1 MTDHTR
7 HPLDAEERALR
18 AQLPRLH
25 GRGEP
30 GPLLDASILSAA
42 RAAATKAP
50 PRPRR
55 RSWIMPL
62 SVAATVTVAVGL
74 AWRLQPPDAAP
85 AFEQAAL
92 EQAASEYAASEQ
104 AASEQSAVQYVRPDV
119 ASSVAA
125 EPAAAPQAA
134 DATARI
140 SRIEAAPAAPELV
153 APASA
158 PVQRKARA
166 HAVPPSEPALV
177 TQAAP
182 MAAPPPAPPPPAPPL
197 PRIATDSVASEAA
210 MVADAPAPT
219 SAPKPVASAAP
230 PTSQIAARAS
240 AQQQAQAIAA
250 EKDAAARIARSKQ
263 AASQA
268 ARAAAADVQAFE
280 MADDEAPP
288 VSMDMPAAR
297 QAWLRRIIELL
308 DQGETQNA
316 RESLAEFR
324 RRYPNATLPP
334 RLDALEKAKP
344 AAETD

>member
-1 MTDHTR
+1 MTHHTR

-85 AFEQAAL
+85 AFEQAA
-92 EQAASEYAASEQ
+92 SEYAASEQ
-104 AASEQSAVQYVRPDV
+104 AASEQAAVEYVRPDV

-125 EPAAAPQAA
+125 EPAAAPLAA
-134 DATARI
+134 DAAARS

-158 PVQRKARA
+158 PVQRKART
-166 HAVPPSEPALV
+166 HAVLPSEQELV

-182 MAAPPPAPPPPAPPL
+182 MSAPAAPAPPAPPPPAPSV

-210 MVADAPAPT
+210 MVADAPAPL
-219 SAPKPVASAAP
+219 SAPKPVASSAP

-240 AQQQAQAIAA
+240 AQQQAQVIAA

-297 QAWLRRIIELL
+297 EAWLRRIIELL

>member
-1 MTDHTR
+1 MTYHTR

-18 AQLPRLH
+18 ARLPRLH

-42 RAAATKAP
+42 RVAATEAP

-85 AFEQAAL
+85 AFEQAA
-92 EQAASEYAASEQ
+92 SEQ
-104 AASEQSAVQYVRPDV
+104 AASEQAAVEYVRPDV

-125 EPAAAPQAA
+125 EPAAAAQAA
-134 DATARI
+134 DAAARI

-158 PVQRKARA
+158 PVQRKART
-166 HAVPPSEPALV
+166 HAVLPSEQELV

-182 MAAPPPAPPPPAPPL
+182 MSAPAAPAPPAPPPPAPSV

-210 MVADAPAPT
+210 MVADAPAPL

-250 EKDAAARIARSKQ
+250 EKDAAARMARSKQ

-297 QAWLRRIIELL
+297 EAWLRRIIELL

>member
-42 RAAATKAP
+42 RVAATEAP

-85 AFEQAAL
+85 AFEQAA
-92 EQAASEYAASEQ
+92 SEYAASEQ
-104 AASEQSAVQYVRPDV
+104 AASEQAAVEYVRPDV

-134 DATARI
+134 DAAARI

-158 PVQRKARA
+158 PVQHKART
-166 HAVPPSEPALV
+166 HAVLPSEQELV

-182 MAAPPPAPPPPAPPL
+182 MSAPAAPPPPAPPPPAPSV

-210 MVADAPAPT
+210 MVADAPAPL
-219 SAPKPVASAAP
+219 SAPKPVASSAP
-230 PTSQIAARAS
+230 PTSQMTARAS
-240 AQQQAQAIAA
+240 AQQQAQVIAA
-250 EKDAAARIARSKQ
+250 EKDAAARMARSKL

-297 QAWLRRIIELL
+297 EAWLRRIIELL

-334 RLDALEKAKP
+334 RLDALETAKP

>member
-1 MTDHTR
+1 MTHHTR

-85 AFEQAAL
+85 AFEQAA
-92 EQAASEYAASEQ
+92 SEYAASEQ
-104 AASEQSAVQYVRPDV
+104 AASEQAAVEYVRPDV

-134 DATARI
+134 DAAARI

-182 MAAPPPAPPPPAPPL
+182 MAAPVAAPPPAPPPPAPSV

-210 MVADAPAPT
+210 MVADAPAPL
-219 SAPKPVASAAP
+219 SAPKPVASSAP

-297 QAWLRRIIELL
+297 EAWLRRIIELL

-316 RESLAEFR
+316 SESLAEFR

>member
-50 PRPRR
+50 PRTRR

-85 AFEQAAL
+85 AFEQAA
-92 EQAASEYAASEQ
+92 SEYAASEQ
-104 AASEQSAVQYVRPDV
+104 AASEQAAVEYVRPDV

-134 DATARI
+134 DAAARI

-158 PVQRKARA
+158 PVQRKART
-166 HAVPPSEPALV
+166 HAVLPSEQELV

-182 MAAPPPAPPPPAPPL
+182 MSAPAAPPPPAPPPPAPSV

-210 MVADAPAPT
+210 MVADAPAPL

-297 QAWLRRIIELL
+297 EAWLRRIIELL

>member
-85 AFEQAAL
+85 AFEQAA
-92 EQAASEYAASEQ
+92 SEQ
-104 AASEQSAVQYVRPDV
+104 AASEQAAVEYVRPDV

-134 DATARI
+134 DAAARI

-158 PVQRKARA
+158 PVQRKART
-166 HAVPPSEPALV
+166 HAVLPSEQELV

-182 MAAPPPAPPPPAPPL
+182 MSAPAAPAPPAPPPPAPSV

-210 MVADAPAPT
+210 MVADAPAPL

-334 RLDALEKAKP
+334 RLDALETAKP

>member
-85 AFEQAAL
+85 AFEQAA
-92 EQAASEYAASEQ
+92 SEYAASEQ
-104 AASEQSAVQYVRPDV
+104 AASEQAAVEYVRPDV
-119 ASSVAA
+119 GSSVAA

-134 DATARI
+134 DAAARI

-158 PVQRKARA
+158 PVQRKSRT
-166 HAVPPSEPALV
+166 HAVLPSEQELV

-182 MAAPPPAPPPPAPPL
+182 MSAPAAPAPPAPPPPAPSV
-197 PRIATDSVASEAA
+197 PRIATDSVANKAA
-210 MVADAPAPT
+210 MVADAPAPL

-250 EKDAAARIARSKQ
+250 EKDAAARMARSKQ

-297 QAWLRRIIELL
+297 EAWLRRIIELL

>member
-85 AFEQAAL
+85 AFEQAA
-92 EQAASEYAASEQ
+92 SEYAASEQ
-104 AASEQSAVQYVRPDV
+104 AASEQAAVEYVRPDV

-134 DATARI
+134 DAAARI

-158 PVQRKARA
+158 PVQRKART
-166 HAVPPSEPALV
+166 HAVLPSEQELV

-182 MAAPPPAPPPPAPPL
+182 MSAPAAPAPPAPPPPAPSV

-210 MVADAPAPT
+210 MVADAPAPL

-297 QAWLRRIIELL
+297 EAWLRRIIELL

>member
-85 AFEQAAL
+85 AFEQAA
-92 EQAASEYAASEQ
+92 SEYAASEQ
-104 AASEQSAVQYVRPDV
+104 AASEQAAVEYVRPDV

-134 DATARI
+134 GAAARI

-158 PVQRKARA
+158 PVQRKART
-166 HAVPPSEPALV
+166 HAVLPSEQELV

-182 MAAPPPAPPPPAPPL
+182 MSAPAAPPPPAPPPPAPSV

-210 MVADAPAPT
+210 MVADAPAPL

-240 AQQQAQAIAA
+240 AQQQAQVIAA
-250 EKDAAARIARSKQ
+250 EKDAAARMARSKL

-297 QAWLRRIIELL
+297 EAWLRRIIELL

>member
-50 PRPRR
+50 PRTRR

-85 AFEQAAL
+85 AFEQAA
-92 EQAASEYAASEQ
+92 SEYAASEQ
-104 AASEQSAVQYVRPDV
+104 AASEQAAVEYVRPDV
-119 ASSVAA
+119 ASGVAA

-134 DATARI
+134 DAAARI

-158 PVQRKARA
+158 PVQRKART

-182 MAAPPPAPPPPAPPL
+182 MSAPAAPAPPAPPPPAPSV

-210 MVADAPAPT
+210 MVADAPAPL

-240 AQQQAQAIAA
+240 VQQAQVIAA
-250 EKDAAARIARSKQ
+250 EKDAAARMARSKQ

-297 QAWLRRIIELL
+297 EAWLRRIIELL

-324 RRYPNATLPP
+324 WRYPNATLPP
-334 RLDALEKAKP
+334 RLDALETAKP